1 MRYCRSSA
9 SPTRCGGRPLPIL
22 TLGSRK
28 WIGRSW
34 ACTSVM
40 CSSDTLPNGGTSY
53 SSAAA
58 CASLD
63 FPLRVAPPA
72 RATARTRRNARR
84 CKLLV
89 DRRGRVEQ
97 QADEVLD
104 LLRRQRA
111 GGAKARHLRAEVVSL
126 GVIDLA
132 VGIALDLGI
141 GAA

>member
-1 MRYCRSSA
+1 M
-9 SPTRCGGRPLPIL
+9 
-22 TLGSRK
+22 
-28 WIGRSW
+28 W
-34 ACTSVM
+34 TSE
-40 CSSDTLPNGGTSY
+40 TLPNAGTSY
-53 SSAAA
+53 SASAA

-63 FPLRVAPPA
+63 FVLRVAPAA
-72 RATARTRRNARR
+72 RAAARTRRNARR

-111 GGAKARHLRAEVVSL
+111 RAEARHLRAEVVCL

-132 VGIALDLGI
+132 VDVALGVGV
-141 GAA
+141 GAALFSEAAQ